1 MKWLSRLIKWFR
13 RRWDLKSSQIVES
26 NVQEQ
31 EDIREELKV
40 AQERAST
47 WRNRALMARQQ
58 NNEELAQQALER
70 MRRYEAEAAHLLKK
84 SPPNDKDIPNEDV
97 DRGDDPEPGIDYP
110 GNPPWRPYDPSR
122 VPKKP
127 LPSSGAGEVAMPLP
141 EDKNDL

>member
-1 MKWLSRLIKWFR
+1 MTWLSRLIEWFR
-13 RRWDLKSSQIVES
+13 RRWDSKSSQIDEP
-26 NVQEQ
+26 NVKEQ
-31 EDIREELKV
+31 EDIREKLKV

-47 WRNRALMARQQ
+47 WRNRAQMARQQ
-58 NNEELAQQALER
+58 NNEDLAQQALAR
-70 MRRYEAEAAHLLKK
+70 ARQYEAEAAYLQKK
-84 SPPNDKDIPNEDV
+84 APPEPKDISNDDV
-97 DRGDDPEPGIDYP
+97 DRGDDPDPGIDYP